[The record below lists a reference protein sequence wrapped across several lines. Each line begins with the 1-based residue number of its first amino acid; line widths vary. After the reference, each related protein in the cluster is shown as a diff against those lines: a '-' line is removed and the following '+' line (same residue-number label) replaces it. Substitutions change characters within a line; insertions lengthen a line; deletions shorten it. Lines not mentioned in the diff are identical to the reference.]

1 MNENRNMDILRDRNV
16 VDAMSRNII
25 DSIDTAFPAIDM
37 PEIIELVEKFGA
49 DIEELIADLNS
60 DIAGII

>member
-1 MNENRNMDILRDRNV
+1 MNENRNMNIMRDRNV
-16 VDAMSRNII
+16 VDSMSRNVI
-25 DSIDTAFPAIDM
+25 DAIDMAFPTIDM
-37 PEIIELVEKFGA
+37 PEIRALAEKFGS